1 MNDDQ
6 NITQSQLS
14 HLGIGERSLVDIL
27 PFCPWLANNHAE
39 LEACA

>member
-1 MNDDQ
+1 MSKDQ
-6 NITQSQLS
+6 TTQEVQPD
-14 HLGIGERSLVDIL
+14 ERSLVDIL